1 MDACSCITCGDV
13 AIVARVVELR
23 GQSAVVECDPPSRGA
38 GGAREEVAV
47 ELVAPVELGERLLC
61 HAGVALE
68 RVDQ

>member
-23 GQSAVVECDPPSRGA
+23 GESAVVECA
-38 GGAREEVAV
+38 GAREEVAV
-47 ELVAPVELGERLLC
+47 ELVAPVELGEQLLC

-68 RVDQ
+68 RVNQ

>member
-1 MDACSCITCGDV
+1 MDVCSCITCGDV

-23 GQSAVVECDPPSRGA
+23 GQSALVECD
-38 GGAREEVAV
+38 GAREEVAV
-47 ELVAPVELGERLLC
+47 ELVAPVELGEQLLC